1 MLANF
6 NLAQKGLIL
15 VVIPLLF
22 QLGFIY
28 VLSGQLAQAERERN
42 QESVY
47 REKKEHLAKISR
59 IIMADAGGLAI
70 YGMKH
75 TGGVDKEVR
84 YKHVSDA
91 VPAEFEALEK
101 LSQNAPA
108 ELKDIQDLNV
118 LATQVVK
125 DFRRVR
131 KDIDTNNYLVAV
143 KQFNML
149 RPQIAVLEHQL
160 QVVNDL
166 QDKLEN
172 AGAENWS
179 SRREEVKRV
188 LVLATLVNI
197 LIATL
202 LSFFFY
208 RGTTRRLSILVDNSI
223 RLASGVPLHPPL
235 SGTDEIARLDQ
246 VFNMMAHTLDEAA
259 RKERAVVENAVDV
272 IFSIDERGSLTKVSA
287 ASLQVFGYD
296 SDDLMGRNFRV
307 LLPADEVDSTN
318 QKLTATKDGDASSQ
332 FESHVLKRGGALI
345 DVLWSVHW
353 SSEEH
358 LYFCVAHDI
367 TERKRAENLLR
378 EAEARIRLIV
388 ESMPIG
394 LIIIDDTGR
403 IELNNPSVDRM
414 FDKKTDE
421 LQGKNIGLLFGKP
434 DTVTDS
440 EFASDLIQKTKNHAF
455 ELEAIKPTNEV
466 IPIEISMNEFETLEG
481 KRHLVLVID
490 VTVRHEV
497 ERLKQEF
504 ISMVSHELRSP
515 LNSVLGFLEMLPEGI
530 YGDLN
535 SQGKDKVNVA
545 ERNVNRLIRLIN
557 DLLEIDR
564 TESGRLSMEIA
575 DVPIKP
581 IIERSV
587 DAVKTLADKEN
598 ITITISDVNTIV
610 TADGDRLVQVI
621 VNLLSNAIKFS
632 PQGGKITVDVLTQ
645 EDWLEVRVIDEGRGI
660 PEQYKALIFEKFQQ
674 VTSSDW
680 RQKGGTGLG
689 LAISKAIIDQLNGS
703 IGVESEEGK
712 GSTFWFRLP
721 LKKTATA
728 PSEAEATVS

>member
-1 MLANF
+1 MLANL

-28 VLSGQLAQAERERN
+28 VLNAQLDQAERERQ
-42 QESVY
+42 QESIY
-47 REKKEHLAKISR
+47 KEKKQHLAKISR
-59 IIMADAGGLAI
+59 IVMADAGGLAI
-70 YGMKH
+70 YGMKR
-75 TGGVDKEVR
+75 GAQPNEVR

-91 VPAEFEALEK
+91 VPAEFEVLEK
-101 LSQNAPA
+101 LAENDPQ
-108 ELKDIQDLNV
+108 ELKDIQNV
-118 LATQVVK
+118 RTLATQIVH
-125 DFRRVR
+125 DFRRIR
-131 KDIDTNNYLVAV
+131 KDIDSDNYLVAV

-149 RPQIAVLEHQL
+149 RPQIAVLEEKL
-160 QVVNDL
+160 KVVNDL

-179 SRREEVKRV
+179 ARRAEVKRV

-202 LSFFFY
+202 LAFAFY

-223 RLASGVPLHPPL
+223 RLASGMPLHPPL
-235 SGTDEIARLDQ
+235 TGTDEIAKLDE
-246 VFNMMAHTLDEAA
+246 VFNVMAKELDKAA

-272 IFSIDERGSLTKVSA
+272 IFSIDDRGSMKKVSA
-287 ASLQVFGYD
+287 ASLNVFGYE
-296 SDDLMGRNFRV
+296 SDDLMGRNYRT
-307 LLPADEVDSTN
+307 LLIPEEADATS
-318 QKLTATKDGDASSQ
+318 QKLQATKEGDASSQ
-332 FESHVLKRGGALI
+332 FESHIMKKGGAII

-353 SSEEH
+353 SDEEG

-394 LIIIDDTGR
+394 LIIIDDNGR
-403 IELNNPSVDRM
+403 IELNNPSVEHM
-414 FDKKTDE
+414 FAKGTDE
-421 LQGKNIGLLFGKP
+421 LHNKNIGLIFGKP
-434 DTVTDS
+434 DTVTEA
-440 EFASDLIQKTKNHAF
+440 EFAQDLIQKTKNKPF
-455 ELEAIKPTNEV
+455 ELEAIGATNQP

-490 VTVRHEV
+490 VTERHEV

-535 SQGKDKVNVA
+535 EQGKDKTNVA

-564 TESGRLSMEIA
+564 TESGRLSMEIE
-575 DVPIKP
+575 DVRIKP
-581 IIERSV
+581 LIDRSV
-587 DAVKTLADKEN
+587 DAVKALADKEK
-598 ITITISDVNTIV
+598 ITITVSDTDTMV
-610 TADGDRLVQVI
+610 TADGDRIVQVI
-621 VNLLSNAIKFS
+621 VNLLSNAIKYS
-632 PQGGKITVDVLTQ
+632 PSGGKIDVDVLTQ
-645 EDWLEVRVIDEGRGI
+645 EDWLEVRVKDQGRGI

-674 VTSSDW
+674 VASSDW

-703 IGVESEEGK
+703 IGVESEEGN

-721 LKKTATA
+721 LKKTAIVA
-728 PSEAEATVS
+728 SETEAKAS